1 MSMSINVGRP
11 IEILLVED
19 SVEDAEMTMEA
30 MRDGRVRNR
39 IHWVQDGEEA
49 IAFLKHAA
57 PHATAPRPDL
67 VLLDLHLPRMNGLE
81 VLAEIKQNPL
91 WKRIPVVLMTS
102 SADEQDIL
110 TAYDRHVNCYVTK
123 PVDMDKFIEAVRS
136 IEDFWLTIVRLPA
149 A

>member
-1 MSMSINVGRP
+1 MSMTINAGRP

-19 SVEDAEMTMEA
+19 SVEDAEMTMDA

-39 IHWVQDGEEA
+39 IHWVEDGEEA
-49 IAFLKHAA
+49 IAFLKRTGRHAN
-57 PHATAPRPDL
+57 APRPDL

-81 VLAEIKQNPL
+81 VLAEIKENPN

-102 SADEQDIL
+102 SADEGDIL

-123 PVDMDKFIEAVRS
+123 PIDVDKFIEAVRS